1 MNHEPTDYEKF
12 REKQLERAESIR
24 TELESLINEL
34 DAEYAFRHL
43 LSELFLQ
50 LNGFRPEDEEKLSPA
65 ISELAAFHLYPFFG
79 KPGSRDKKLLD
90 ELVRL
95 LNLLNHLRGVTR
107 PAHEPTDHPE
117 LDSLVSHLQLNSEYV
132 RGSSF
137 PEQTKQRIQAIQG
150 RFEKWFQ
157 NKAGVGPN
165 RALAILDAYEPLL
178 NEQINYHRERFH
190 EFEKAFEKLNAADAS
205 MSEFAELQKQADDFL
220 DTFPTVL
227 SISFERLTTKV
238 EELTI
243 EELNALKELVG
254 MTPDKVSSLKV
265 PSDVS
270 NRPLF
275 FLEGDSIS
283 IVDLSCVYD
292 ALFDAFDRL
301 TRTEQKFR
309 DKKYV
314 HHLSNWMEQETTSF
328 LRRTFRADHVY
339 QQLTYSDPDKESGE
353 AELDG
358 AVQWGPFLL
367 LIEVKGRQFRPQ
379 SRLGDIAKLR
389 DDLRKN
395 IEEAHEQ
402 ANRAKRYIQGNDIV
416 VFREKTSG
424 RELTV
429 SKSNLRRIYPLSV
442 TLHFFAGLTT
452 QLSRLKSLGLFD
464 GSDYPW
470 SVSLADLDTITE
482 FAKTPDIFLHY
493 IKRRIE
499 LQESE
504 NRIDSDELD
513 LFGVYLDTRLHPSL
527 LWERKTDDGRAF
539 KIMNIRGGSERFDDW
554 YQYQRGFGSDPEIKI
569 DLPASINELLIELR
583 RRDEDEARWIAFA
596 MLDLTPAAI
605 AGLSYNLDK
614 FRSSQCP
621 PRKILRWSIRDHDI
635 SLTLLATNTTDIS
648 ELRRHTFYRANI
660 ERYRHKANS
669 AAAFGI
675 NLLDKT
681 VPFDCCCWIEEKWEH
696 DDGLEEILSK
706 DITRLATKTKMPG
719 PNKPC
724 ICGSGIKFK
733 KCCRDRLRR

>member
-1 MNHEPTDYEKF
+1 MNPEPTDYEAF
-12 REKQLERAESIR
+12 RAKQLERAESIR
-24 TELESLINEL
+24 TELGSLINEL

-79 KPGSRDKKLLD
+79 KPGSREKGLLD
-90 ELVRL
+90 KLVRL
-95 LNLLNHLRGVTR
+95 LNLLNHLRGVAR
-107 PAHEPTDHPE
+107 PVQEPTDDPE
-117 LDSLVSHLQLNSEYV
+117 LDSIVTHLQLNSEYV

-150 RFEKWFQ
+150 RFEKWFHH
-157 NKAGVGPN
+157 KAGIGPN

-178 NEQINYHRERFH
+178 NEQINSYRGRLN
-190 EFEKAFEKLNAADAS
+190 EFEKAFEKLNAVEAS
-205 MSEFAELQKQADDFL
+205 KSEFADLQKRADDFFAS
-220 DTFPTVL
+220 FPKVL
-227 SISFERLTTKV
+227 SISFEQLATKV

-275 FLEGDSIS
+275 FLGGDSIS
-283 IVDLSCVYD
+283 IVDLSCIYD
-292 ALFDAFDRL
+292 ALFEAFDRL
-301 TRTEQKFR
+301 TRSDQKFR

-314 HHLSNWMEQETTSF
+314 HHLSKWMEHEATNF
-328 LRRTFRADHVY
+328 LTRTFPANHVY
-339 QQLTYSDPDKESGE
+339 QQLTYPDPDKESGE

-367 LIEVKGRQFRPQ
+367 LIEVKGRQFRPE
-379 SRLGDIAKLR
+379 SRLGDIPRLR
-389 DDLRKN
+389 HDLRKN

-416 VFREKTSG
+416 VFREKESG

-429 SKSNLRRIYPLSV
+429 SKSKLRCIYPISV

-452 QLSRLKSLGLFD
+452 QLSRLKSLGLFE
-464 GSDYPW
+464 GSEYPW

-504 NRIDSDELD
+504 SRIDSDELD

-527 LWERKTDDGRAF
+527 LWERKTDEGRSF
-539 KIMNIRGGSERFDDW
+539 DTLSIGGGSERFDDW

-569 DLPASINELLIELR
+569 DIPANINELLIELR

-596 MLDLTPAAI
+596 MLDLTPSAI
-605 AGLSYNLDK
+605 NGLSYNLDK
-614 FRSSQCP
+614 FRSSHCP
-621 PRKILRWSIRDHDI
+621 PGKIHRWSFRDLDI
-635 SLTLLATNTTDIS
+635 SLTLLATNTSNIS
-648 ELRRHTFYRANI
+648 ELRRHTFYRTNI
-660 ERYRHKANS
+660 ERYRHKANR

-675 NLLDKT
+675 NLLDKR
-681 VPFDCCCWIEEKWEH
+681 VPFDCCCWIEEKWER

-706 DITRLATKTKMPG
+706 DITRLPTKTKMPG

-733 KCCRDRLRR
+733 KCCRDRLR